1 MASSQGNLNAGISIN
16 PFEYPTMRCK
26 SCGNDTFIPAMMFRQ
41 VPGML
46 VGQAD
51 AKTVDVPIKVFICAK
66 CHELSPT
73 DKELIDEATKEQ
85 QKPKSNLIIE

>member
-1 MASSQGNLNAGISIN
+1 MESSQGKINAGISLN
-16 PFEYPTMRCK
+16 PFEYPAMKCS
-26 SCGNDTFIPAMMFRQ
+26 SCGNTTFVPAMMFRE

-73 DKELIDEATKEQ
+73 DKEMIDAASKEQ